1 MSTGGSE
8 TVAMITAILL
18 SRWTGMRVV
27 PAVLCM
33 CVSIAGAAV
42 MVGLPVHLINARF
55 AGYVM
60 VRGRL

>member
-1 MSTGGSE
+1 
-8 TVAMITAILL
+8 MITAILL

-33 CVSIAGAAV
+33 CVSIAGAAM